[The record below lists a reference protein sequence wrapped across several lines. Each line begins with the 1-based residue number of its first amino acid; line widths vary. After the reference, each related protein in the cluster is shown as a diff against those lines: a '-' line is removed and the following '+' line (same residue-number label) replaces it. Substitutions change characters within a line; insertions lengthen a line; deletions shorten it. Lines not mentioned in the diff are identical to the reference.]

1 MPMFHHHCRLL
12 APPTLLVLLSAL
24 FSGLAVSG
32 DSGVLKLVCREGF
45 TYEVP
50 RKEAAKFSPFLA
62 DMDSKRVEIS
72 CNELGIVIAYM
83 VKHGQLEQE
92 EQWRQWADSAVHARS
107 LAQNQR
113 LLSVVRD
120 LQMQSLLTLVLR
132 TTLVQSTLSSGQATT
147 EDAIINDD
155 ELCAICHEPMRV
167 GEDSTYLSCAHQ
179 FHTSCFLQ
187 WLNTAWEPTCPLCC
201 RSVDTDYHIM
211 SPILSSGNPPPS
223 PMDNDNSPPISS
235 HSTRCRSFWCCWRP

>member
-1 MPMFHHHCRLL
+1 MFHHHCRLL

-83 VKHGQLEQE
+83 VKHGQLEVTLLAIYNVYWPIQRDPQQE

-155 ELCAICHEPMRV
+155 EL
-167 GEDSTYLSCAHQ
+167 
-179 FHTSCFLQ
+179 
-187 WLNTAWEPTCPLCC
+187 
-201 RSVDTDYHIM
+201 
-211 SPILSSGNPPPS
+211 
-223 PMDNDNSPPISS
+223 
-235 HSTRCRSFWCCWRP
+235 